1 MAHLEKNRLFNV
13 HCSAKGNFIYSG
25 IEAETAEEA
34 IRKSDRHEGQI
45 VSQVDSEPIYSAS
58 IGTETD
64 KWDDDSDTGTSVFDI
79 TIRGTNEAAV
89 NQLRDAVAK
98 IIGGM
103 AAQFD
108 EDLDSDGSSDY
119 GSALNKFIDQWNLTT
134 NSI

>member
-13 HCSAKGNFIYSG
+13 HCGIKGNIIYSG
-25 IEAETAEEA
+25 IEARTAEEA
-34 IRKSDRHEGQI
+34 IHNAHRHEGEI

-64 KWDDDSDTGTSVFDI
+64 KWDDSDTGTSVFDI

-89 NQLRDAVAK
+89 NQLRDAIAK
-98 IIGGM
+98 MIGGM

-108 EDLDSDGSSDY
+108 PNLDSDGSSDY
-119 GSALNKFIDQWNLTT
+119 GSALNKFIDKWNLTT

>member
-13 HCSAKGNFIYSG
+13 HCGANGNFIYSG

-45 VSQVDSEPIYSAS
+45 VSQVDSEPIYNAS

-64 KWDDDSDTGTSVFDI
+64 KWDDDADTGTSVFDI

-89 NQLRDAVAK
+89 NQLRDAIAK
-98 IIGGM
+98 MIGGM

-119 GSALNKFIDQWNLTT
+119 GSALNKFIDKWNLTT

>member
-13 HCSAKGNFIYSG
+13 HCGAKGNTIYSG

-89 NQLRDAVAK
+89 NQLRDAIAK

-119 GSALNKFIDQWNLTT
+119 GRALNKFIDQWNLTT